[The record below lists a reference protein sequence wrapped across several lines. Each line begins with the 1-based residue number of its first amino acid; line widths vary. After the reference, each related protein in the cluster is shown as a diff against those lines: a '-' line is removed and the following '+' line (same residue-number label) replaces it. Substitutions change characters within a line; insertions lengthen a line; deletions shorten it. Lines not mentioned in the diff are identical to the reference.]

1 MSYLIN
7 NNRKMSISGY
17 NQGYHNG
24 IVSGITEGFQF
35 GYNSGVTEGF
45 PTGFNSGSTYSYPI
59 GYSSGI
65 TKGFQSGSTYTY
77 PIAYSSGFT
86 NGTNSLIIKN
96 MNIFLSGD
104 TSDLITGVSYNYIKL
119 IIGCNARIG
128 LTATNSFGLEYY
140 LNYGPRRV
148 YSGLFQAYSG
158 DILEIR
164 VSKDYLEAPSIVTF
178 YEYISIPDIIIAQNT
193 INSNF
198 SGRTSVVKTDVTYLD
213 INTPEKVRDYFTRH
227 DEDPFIRENIY
238 RMFQPHFRIYNS
250 GGTVRSTGL
259 LLNTYY
265 ASQTLTFMEIIKM
278 KGIHS
283 SNCYSP
289 PADMIIVDDFQFSDC
304 CANYTTSKEFYYI
317 AIIDSAMDDLDIYYT
332 TLEERLEA
340 LWIRNPEWLPIPE
353 IGANEQVLYMLMRVD
368 DSTGVDTEPNRI
380 NKIRLQV
387 SYTGAGT
394 TTVDWGDGIIEV
406 VPGSGAVQFS
416 HSYEYNA
423 CSGQTTEGYR
433 QALIKVT
440 GSANIITFVATLDT
454 TVYSKALDIVCRLP
468 FLTTLVNF
476 CGGGQVNHLLERVCM
491 RHTYTTNIS
500 LNTFAASCFSLKKI
514 CLRATNPAA
523 LYSTFSGLYAMKYFC
538 DTAIKSPAA
547 ISCNGLFINDLSLRK
562 SPKWFPSIRK
572 NIIASC
578 FQSNLA
584 IKSIDFGDISN
595 LTTGNIT
602 SSVCSGCYSL
612 EEIFCNEDFKIISA
626 GSEFKS
632 CNNLVRYNGGDTFYF
647 NCLNLQ
653 TLSSTFSACSRM
665 KKIVLRNRTGV
676 VTIALGSAFVNCTL
690 LQSITSTF
698 SFVSNASTALNT
710 FLNCLY
716 LENIDMDFTLTNTS
730 VGGLSG
736 WRALR
741 TLRLRNI
748 NPLLAGSGAISI
760 ANTQMDRD
768 AIVQLFNDLPNRS
781 ATTTGTLTITA
792 ALGVSALTAADRLI
806 LTSKNYTIVG

>member
-7 NNRKMSISGY
+7 NNRKLSISGY

-45 PTGFNSGSTYSYPI
+45 PTGFNSGSTY
-59 GYSSGI
+59 
-65 TKGFQSGSTYTY
+65 TY

-86 NGTNSLIIKN
+86 NGSSLPTIKSID
-96 MNIFLSGD
+96 IFLSGD

-119 IIGCNARIG
+119 IIGCNAIVSLSG
-128 LTATNSFGLEYY
+128 TNTSTIEYY
-140 LNYGPRRV
+140 LNYETIQTYTGN
-148 YSGLFQAYSG
+148 FQVYSG

-164 VSKDYLEAPSIVTF
+164 ITKIDTSLSSIITF
-178 YEYISIPDIIIAQNT
+178 IENISIPDIIIAQNT
-193 INSNF
+193 IDSNF

-213 INTPEKVRDYFTRH
+213 INTPEKARDYFTRH

-250 GGTVRSTGL
+250 VGTVKSTGL

-289 PADMIIVDDFQFSDC
+289 PAEMIIVDDFQFSDC

-332 TLEERLEA
+332 TLDERLEA

-353 IGANEQVLYMLMRVD
+353 ISANEQVLYMLMRVD

-380 NKIRLQV
+380 NKIRFQL
-387 SYTGAGT
+387 SYTGVGT

-406 VPGSGAVQFS
+406 VPTSDAVQFS
-416 HSYEYNA
+416 HSYEYNT

-433 QALIKVT
+433 QALIKVS
-440 GSANIITFVATLDT
+440 GNANIIGFISTLDT
-454 TVYSKALDIVCRLP
+454 VVYSKALDIVCRLP

-476 CGGGQVNHLLERVCM
+476 AGLSAHLLERVCM
-491 RHTYTTNIS
+491 RHTYTANIS
-500 LNTFAASCFSLKKI
+500 LNTFVSFAFSVQKI
-514 CLRATNPAA
+514 CLRATNPTA
-523 LYSTFSGLYAMKYFC
+523 LSSTFANLYAMRYYC
-538 DTAIKSPAA
+538 DVAIKSPNA
-547 ISCNGLFINDLSLRK
+547 IACNGLFINDISQRK
-562 SPKWFPSIRK
+562 SPKWFPLIRK
-572 NIIASC
+572 TIIGSC
-578 FQSNLA
+578 FQNNSS
-584 IKSIDFGDISN
+584 IKVINF
-595 LTTGNIT
+595 GNISDLSAGNTTT
-602 SSVCSGCYSL
+602 SVVTSCTNLSDIY
-612 EEIFCNEDFKIISA
+612 CNEDFKITGS
-626 GSEFKS
+626 GSEFTS
-632 CNNLVRYNGGDTFYF
+632 CSNLVRFNGGDTFYF
-647 NCLNLQ
+647 NCANLNS
-653 TLSSTFSACSRM
+653 LSSNFNGCTRM
-665 KKIVLRNRTGV
+665 KKIVLRNRTGA
-676 VTIALGSAFVNCTL
+676 VTIALGSVFANCIL

-698 SFVSNASTALNT
+698 SFVSNASTGLNA
-710 FLNCLY
+710 FSNCAY
-716 LENIDMDFTLTNTS
+716 LENIDIDFTLATTS

-748 NPLLAGSGAISI
+748 NPLLAGSDAISI
-760 ANTQMDRD
+760 AKTQMDRD
-768 AIVQLFNDLPNRS
+768 AIVQLFNDLPSRS
-781 ATTTGTLTITA
+781 TTTIGTLTITA
-792 ALGVSALTAADRLI
+792 ALGASALTAADRLI